1 MNKIG
6 LGTVQLGLEYGVSNT
21 TGLPDRKAID
31 EIINCCLESKIDVI
45 DTAISYGN
53 SQRVLGSY
61 NLDEFKLITK
71 LPNAPI
77 EKKNL
82 NYWVKASV
90 EESLRELNI
99 SRLYGLLLHNPK
111 DLAYDYGEQIY
122 KALLELKNENVIK
135 KIGVS
140 IYSPAELDVITKKY
154 DIDLV
159 QAPYNVFDRRIDES
173 GWLDKLSNLG
183 IMVHTRSV
191 FLQGLLLMD
200 QDMPKYFMNWD
211 DLFISWKEWNND
223 NGYKPMESCLRFA
236 LQQEKIEKVI
246 IGVQSAKQLNE
257 IISLSDTEEVLFPE
271 HISSTDLNLI
281 DPSSWKLS

>member
-154 DIDLV
+154 DIDLKDIRCAFILLKRGGKIGNIV
-159 QAPYNVFDRRIDES
+159 DIVPVSVGPKTLAKGI
-173 GWLDKLSNLG
+173 KL
-183 IMVHTRSV
+183 
-191 FLQGLLLMD
+191 
-200 QDMPKYFMNWD
+200 MN
-211 DLFISWKEWNND
+211 N
-223 NGYKPMESCLRFA
+223 M
-236 LQQEKIEKVI
+236 
-246 IGVQSAKQLNE
+246 
-257 IISLSDTEEVLFPE
+257 
-271 HISSTDLNLI
+271 ISSVMRGFAMKNRNSCQFCPYKDT
-281 DPSSWKLS
+281 PHCT